1 MYNFYLDKVLL
12 PVAPSKLSIKINNKN
27 KTMTLINDG
36 EINILKKSGLSD
48 VSFDFL
54 LPNVKYPF
62 AKYKSNHFR
71 DADYYLKRIEK
82 LKRNNEPLRFMVVR
96 EMQNGDELFDTN
108 MRVSIEDYSIS
119 EDANDGVD
127 VTVSIKLKQ
136 YQDYSTKTVIITEPI
151 VVNAIVTTVQ
161 AVTVAPPV
169 EARSVESPPAPQTY
183 TVVEGD
189 CLWNICKQ
197 YLGDGSKYQEI
208 ATLNGISN
216 PNLIY
221 PGQVINLG

>member
-1 MYNFYLDKVLL
+1 VYSFYIDKWLL
-12 PVAPSKLSIKINNKN
+12 PVAPSKLTFKIDNKN
-27 KTMTLINDG
+27 KTMVLINGG
-36 EINILKKSGLSD
+36 EINILKQPGLTE

-71 DADYYLKRIEK
+71 DADYYLKKIEK
-82 LKRNNEPLRFMVVR
+82 LKKNSQPFRFMVVR
-96 EMQNGDELFDTN
+96 EMQSGDELFDSN
-108 MRVSIEDYSIS
+108 MRVSIEDYTIS
-119 EDANDGVD
+119 EDASNGVD

-136 YQDYSTKTVIITEPI
+136 YKPYGTKTVVIIEPI
-151 VVNAIVTTVQ
+151 VVNTIAQTVTI
-161 AVTVAPPV
+161 APPV
-169 EARSVESPPAPQTY
+169 KARAVESPPTPQTY
-183 TVVEGD
+183 TVVSGD

-197 YLGDGSKYQEI
+197 YLGDGNRYKEI

-221 PGQVINLG
+221 PGQVISLG